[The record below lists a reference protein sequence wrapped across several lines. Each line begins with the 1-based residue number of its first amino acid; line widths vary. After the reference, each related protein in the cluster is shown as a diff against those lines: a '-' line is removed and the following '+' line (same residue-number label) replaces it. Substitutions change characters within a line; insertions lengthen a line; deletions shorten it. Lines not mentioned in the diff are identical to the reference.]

1 MIRQFKIPVIILV
14 LLVAGA
20 CVPNRKIAYLQYDE
34 EYNKPESIT
43 GDSLVR
49 SYEAGQL
56 DYLLQPGDLLDIKI
70 STLTPIALN
79 PFADADRNL
88 VPGQGYNP
96 QFNNPEQQVQPQGYY
111 VNGSGILELPI
122 VGPVEVGGRS
132 LAEAEMLLAGK
143 VKQYL
148 DDPVV
153 RVKILNFRFTVLG
166 EVDREATLVTGDNS
180 LSLLQAVGMA
190 GGPSEYGDLSRVKVI
205 RRYGSENH
213 IFYVN
218 LLSEEFLSSPFYF
231 VQPNDIIVVTPL
243 KQRAYLK
250 YLSPNL
256 SLMTASASLLV
267 AIVTLVT
274 NLR

>member
-1 MIRQFKIPVIILV
+1 MIRHFNILPAVI
-14 LLVAGA
+14 LLLSVNA
-20 CVPNRKIAYLQYDE
+20 CVPNKKIAYLQYEE
-34 EYNKPESIT
+34 EYNQPESIT

-56 DYLLQPGDLLDIKI
+56 SYLLQPGDLLDIKI
-70 STLTPIALN
+70 STLTPISLN

-88 VPGQGYNP
+88 VPGQGYTP
-96 QFNNPEQQVQPQGYY
+96 QNNNPEQQVQPQGYY
-111 VNGSGILELPI
+111 VNSSGILDLPI
-122 VGPVEVGGRS
+122 IGATEVGGRTLS
-132 LAEAEMLLAGK
+132 EAEMLLAGK

-166 EVDREATLVTGDNS
+166 EVDREATLVIGDNA

-213 IFYVN
+213 VFYVN

>member
-1 MIRQFKIPVIILV
+1 ML

-20 CVPNRKIAYLQYDE
+20 CVPNRKIAYLQYEE
-34 EYNKPESIT
+34 EYNQPESIT

-49 SYEAGQL
+49 SYEAGEL
-56 DYLLQPGDLLDIKI
+56 TYLLQPGDLLDIKI
-70 STLTPIALN
+70 STLTPITLN

-88 VPGQGYNP
+88 VPGQAYSP
-96 QFNNPEQQVQPQGYY
+96 QYANPEQQVQPQGYY
-111 VNGSGILELPI
+111 VNSSGILELPI
-122 VGPVEVGGRS
+122 IGATEVGGRS
-132 LAEAEMLLAGK
+132 LAEAETMLAEK
-143 VKQYL
+143 VKQHL

-166 EVDREATLVTGDNS
+166 EVDREATLVSGDNS

-190 GGPSEYGDLSRVKVI
+190 GGPSEYGDLARVKVI
-205 RRYGSENH
+205 RRYGIQNH